1 MAKYVFRV
9 ICLLSALTLL
19 YPSVSPA
26 KTAKPVIAVFNFETA
41 NANDYLGP
49 VTARYLMTALAYLGK
64 YKVIE
69 PEKIEKVLEG
79 AGIGEGEA
87 IETGTAATLGKKL
100 GAMVACRG
108 KVTKK
113 GNKYTITVDFI
124 STANAAVITSNSANV
139 TGEANLSKGIDRI
152 VGLAKD

>member
-1 MAKYVFRV
+1 MAKHVFR
-9 ICLLSALTLL
+9 IIWLLSALALFCPL
-19 YPSVSPA
+19 VSQA
-26 KTAKPVIAVFNFETA
+26 KTTKPVIAVFYFETA

-79 AGIGEGEA
+79 AGIGDGEA
-87 IETGTAATLGKKL
+87 IETTTAATLGKKL

-108 KVTKK
+108 KVTKQ

-124 STANAAVITSNSANV
+124 STANASVITSNSANV
-139 TGEANLSKGIDRI
+139 TGEANLSKGVDHI
-152 VGLAKD
+152 VGLTKD

>member
-1 MAKYVFRV
+1 MAKHVFR
-9 ICLLSALTLL
+9 ITALLLASTFFCPL
-19 YPSVSPA
+19 PSLA
-26 KTAKPVIAVFNFETA
+26 KSTKPVIAVFNFGTEGA
-41 NANDYLGP
+41 NSYLGP
-49 VTARYLMTALAYLGK
+49 VTAQYLMAALAYLGK

-69 PEKIEKVLEG
+69 PGKIDKLLEG
-79 AGIGEGEA
+79 HGIAEGEV
-87 IETGTAATLGKKL
+87 IPTGEAAKLGKKI

-152 VGLAKD
+152 VGLTKD